1 MLLEF
6 ERHARR
12 MLGPFALVLG
22 ALAGCRDSV
31 APPRVPPPPDH
42 LTNLGTVVV
51 EVNTKTGEITTH
63 PYASA
68 SLDAPPGVDAKI
80 YGAASLIG
88 HTFQLVGG
96 APVGTTWTLSDRIEN
111 LEPFAIG
118 TRFTHTLAT
127 LPADTM
133 GVYVFMSIAPVVTG
147 GCTPGPTCTVKA
159 DSGYDGNFAFTAP
172 AQPYIYFKTIL
183 EPTDGVVHSGQ
194 DFSGTAGGV
203 DYFRTFSFRTSPGV
217 TNFKFGVSVS
227 AAFVQ
232 PNDTRWSVSYFGDS
246 LPNRVGTGLGDLRS
260 EPDWRARGSAV
271 ADTSI
276 TTSGCAGAGVTRC
289 LQMVT
294 NAPSGMPSSVDS
306 FFYFRSDSIGT
317 ADSAFMDATL
327 ATTGLQAGKPTATF
341 GMQDGV
347 KTISFGIATASA
359 GFVDA
364 ANAFIVSGTGT
375 GNPVSVNPVTT
386 ATWRIRKFGHD
397 SVVAYADGTRIINLA
412 YASLPAAPA
421 AVAKPQYF
429 WFGNRFTK
437 GAPPGPTLTSKW
449 SSVSYTIGATSP

>member
-1 MLLEF
+1 MMLDSK
-6 ERHARR
+6 RHGRR
-12 MLGPFALVLG
+12 VLASLVLALVG
-22 ALAGCRDSV
+22 VAGCQDGV
-31 APPRVPPPPDH
+31 APRRVPPPPDH
-42 LTNLGTVVV
+42 LTNLGTVIV
-51 EVNTKTGEITTH
+51 EVNTKTGEVTTH
-63 PYASA
+63 PYESA

-96 APVGTTWTLSDRIEN
+96 APVGTTWNLTDRIEN

-118 TRFTHTLAT
+118 TRLPHTLAT

-133 GVYVFMSIAPVVTG
+133 GVYVFMSIAPVVLTG
-147 GCTPGPTCTVKA
+147 CAPGPSCVVKA

-183 EPTDGVVHSGQ
+183 EPNDGTVHSGQ

-203 DYFRTFSFRTSPGV
+203 DYFRTFSFRASAGV

-232 PNDTRWSVSYFGDS
+232 PNDTRWSINYFGDS
-246 LPNRVGTGLGDLRS
+246 LPNRIGTGRADLRS
-260 EPDWRARGSAV
+260 EPDWRVRGSTV

-276 TTSGCAGAGVTRC
+276 ATTGCAGAGVTRC
-289 LQMVT
+289 LQIVSNT
-294 NAPSGMPSSVDS
+294 PAAPPTTTDS
-306 FFYFRSDSIGT
+306 LLYFRSDSLGT
-317 ADSAFMDATL
+317 ADSAFMEATL
-327 ATTGLQAGKPTATF
+327 SATGLALGQPSVTF

-347 KTISFGIATASA
+347 KTISFGIASTTA
-359 GFVDA
+359 GFTNA
-364 ANAFIVSGTGT
+364 SNAFIASGSGT
-375 GNPVSVNPVTT
+375 VTPAT
-386 ATWRIRKFGHD
+386 TTTWRIRKFAHD
-397 SVVAYADGTRIINLA
+397 SVVAYANGVRIVNLP
-412 YASLPAAPA
+412 YASLPGAPS

-429 WFGNRFTK
+429 WFGNRFTR
-437 GAPPGPTLTSKW
+437 GSPFGPTLTSKW